1 MDTDKIILLLN
12 EYNDSIE
19 HQDREKLYQITNS
32 IHSIIVDYFPASD
45 AFKADLTRIRN
56 NVFMLV
62 SSKRDIGISGITLER
77 EKKSLKTFID
87 TLVNQVSKIGLP
99 NSTNNSIDNSITL
112 HVSQNQEQT
121 QKQKQVQKQIIEIF
135 IESIR
140 DEISGKQFKEL
151 KEIAKE
157 EKDPQKAKNKILE
170 SLKRFGVDIC
180 SNIITN
186 IITNPS
192 IWHGFDLL

>member
-1 MDTDKIILLLN
+1 MDTDKIILLLS

-19 HQDREKLYQITNS
+19 HLDREKLYQITNS
-32 IHSIIVDYFPASD
+32 VHSIIVDYFPASD
-45 AFKADLTRIRN
+45 AFKVDLTRIRN

-77 EKKSLKTFID
+77 EKKSLKIFIE
-87 TLVNQVSKIGLP
+87 TLVNQISKIGLP
-99 NSTNNSIDNSITL
+99 TSPNNSMDNSITL

-121 QKQKQVQKQIIEIF
+121 QEQKQFQKQIIEIF

-151 KEIAKE
+151 KEIARE
-157 EKDPQKAKNKILE
+157 EKDPEKAKNRIFE
-170 SLKRFGVDIC
+170 SLKKFGVDIC
-180 SNIITN
+180 SNIIAN

-192 IWHGFDLL
+192 IWPGFDLI

>member
-1 MDTDKIILLLN
+1 MDTDKIILLLS

-19 HQDREKLYQITNS
+19 HLDREKLYQITNS
-32 IHSIIVDYFPASD
+32 VHSIIVDYFPASD
-45 AFKADLTRIRN
+45 AFKVDLTRIRN

-77 EKKSLKTFID
+77 EKKSLKIFIE
-87 TLVNQVSKIGLP
+87 TLVNQISKIGLP
-99 NSTNNSIDNSITL
+99 TSPNNSMDNSITL

-121 QKQKQVQKQIIEIF
+121 QEQKQFQKQIIEIF

-151 KEIAKE
+151 KEIARE
-157 EKDPQKAKNKILE
+157 EKDPVKAKNRIFE
-170 SLKRFGVDIC
+170 SLK
-180 SNIITN
+180 NY
-186 IITNPS
+186 
-192 IWHGFDLL
+192 